1 MFKIVLAVHNDDECL
16 FCAYTIIREKP
27 LVIII
32 TDGFNQTIYGVKT
45 DWLERRR
52 ESIRAMAILG
62 ASVMFMGIRDV
73 DLTENLL
80 YERLK
85 YINPEVVYAPALQG
99 GHQAHD
105 IVSKIAKELFRA
117 NVIYYSTYTKEELFA
132 RGIKE
137 VIPTQEEIELKN
149 KALAEYKTQL
159 KMSEPHFAA
168 VKNKSEWLC

>member
-1 MFKIVLAVHNDDECL
+1 MFKIVLAPHNDDECL

-27 LVIII
+27 LVIVV

-52 ESIRAMAILG
+52 ESIRAMGILG
-62 ASVMFMGIRDV
+62 ASVMFMAIRDI
-73 DLTENLL
+73 DLTEDLF

-85 YINPEVVYAPALQG
+85 YLNPDKVYAPALEG

-105 IVSKIAKELFRA
+105 IVSRVAQRLFKD
-117 NVIYYSTYTKEELFA
+117 VTYYYTYSRQELFA
-132 RGIKE
+132 KGKIE

-149 KALAEYKTQL
+149 KALDEYKTQL
-159 KMSEPHFAA
+159 NMKEPHFEM
-168 VKNKSEWLC
+168 VKGKSEWLC